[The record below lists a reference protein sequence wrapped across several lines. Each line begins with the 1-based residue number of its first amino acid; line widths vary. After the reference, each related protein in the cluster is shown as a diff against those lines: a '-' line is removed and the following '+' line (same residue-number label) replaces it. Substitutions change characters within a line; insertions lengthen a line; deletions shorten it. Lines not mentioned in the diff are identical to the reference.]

1 VSAPAA
7 NKPTVT
13 ATPAAP
19 AASSVPTIP
28 GINSAPA
35 LRRMMGNSTLYLA
48 TLRKFCDLQECM
60 TNTMCM
66 ALDKDDWQT
75 AQRHAHSLKGV
86 AASVGADDLSQSA
99 AALEEKLANRAP
111 RDEVDAGIGAL
122 EVQLAELTAAVRR
135 SLPAVAP
142 PDRPVTNMPAAL
154 AAVAELDHL
163 LAESNPEAMAWLEH
177 NSHTLSGLLS
187 PATLSRLE
195 AAVRSCDLDDA
206 LNLLREALKNEAP
219 V

>member
-1 VSAPAA
+1 
-7 NKPTVT
+7 
-13 ATPAAP
+13 
-19 AASSVPTIP
+19 
-28 GINSAPA
+28 
-35 LRRMMGNSTLYLA
+35 
-48 TLRKFCDLQECM
+48 M

-111 RDEVDAGIGAL
+111 REEIDYGIDEL

-135 SLPAVAP
+135 SLPAVTP
-142 PDRPVTNMPAAL
+142 PARPVTNMPAAL